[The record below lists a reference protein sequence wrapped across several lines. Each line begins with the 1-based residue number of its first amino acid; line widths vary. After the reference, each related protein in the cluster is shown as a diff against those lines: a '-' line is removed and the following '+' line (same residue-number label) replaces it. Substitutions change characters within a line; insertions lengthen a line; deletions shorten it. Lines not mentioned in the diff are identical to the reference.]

1 MCTVGVVYGTDL
13 LHQKIISSRQISHS
27 SNFSLVKNLNLINLR
42 FLIFDEIFLLD
53 TILEVELRLNLN
65 IFYFYDS
72 TTTSTLLLLKKKQQ
86 SNKVYVYK
94 IRIFINNSND
104 LNKTKKVLLCYL
116 LPFPFIVPKASLH
129 KVADD

>member
-1 MCTVGVVYGTDL
+1 MYGRCCVRYGFT
-13 LHQKIISSRQISHS
+13 SSKNHLIS